1 VTERRRIRASIISSL
16 HMTLRTKLLLWF
28 IVLHLVFAGLA
39 VVVLMEHQNWLFVVE
54 VSFVV
59 SIVIS
64 YRMVNALFVPLEL
77 IRTGAELISERDFTS
92 RFVPVGQPEMDR
104 LIEIYNAMID
114 RLRDERLAAEEQQQL
129 LQKIVEASPSG
140 IVICDFNG
148 AIQQSN
154 PAAQRLLSEPAVSEA
169 LPLLA
174 AGESKLVTLAGARKL
189 KIWNAEFRDRGF
201 AKTFYLL
208 EEMTEELRL
217 TEKTAYEKLIRM
229 MSHEVNNSVGAVRSL
244 LESVLRYAEQIGP
257 DDRADFTN
265 ALTIAAARIE
275 SLNRFMNGFADVV
288 RLPPPHPRDV
298 SLADVFDDIATLLR
312 PELDQR
318 RIVLRAGIK
327 RDETIRV
334 DQSQFEQVIINV
346 IRNAME
352 SIGEDG
358 EIAVTFSDRAL
369 TISDTGRGIDPAARD
384 ELFTPF
390 FTTKREG
397 RGLGLTI
404 VSEILNNHRL
414 PFTLQNREGGGAEF
428 RVMFT

>member
-1 VTERRRIRASIISSL
+1 
-16 HMTLRTKLLLWF
+16 MTLRTKLLLWF
-28 IVLHLVFAGLA
+28 IVLHLLFAGLA
-39 VVVLMEHQNWLFVVE
+39 VVVLMEHQEWLFAVE

-59 SIVIS
+59 SILIS
-64 YRMVNALFVPLEL
+64 YRMVNALFVPMEL
-77 IRTGAELISERDFTS
+77 IRTGAELINERDFTS
-92 RFVPVGQPEMDR
+92 RFVPIGQPEMDR

-140 IVICDFNG
+140 IVICDFQG
-148 AIQQSN
+148 EIQQAN
-154 PAAQRLLSEPAVSEA
+154 PAAQRLLSEPAVAEA
-169 LPLLA
+169 LPSLA

-189 KIWNAEFRDRGF
+189 KIWRAEFRDRGF

-208 EEMTEELRL
+208 DEMTEELRL

-275 SLNRFMNGFADVV
+275 SLNRFMSGFADVV
-288 RLPPPHPRDV
+288 RLPAPHPRDV
-298 SLADVFDDIATLLR
+298 ELAAVVNDIATLLR
-312 PELDQR
+312 PELEHR
-318 RIVLRAGIK
+318 RISLDIDIEPPAI
-327 RDETIRV
+327 IRV

-358 EIAVTFSDRAL
+358 GIAVSWRDSTFSVA
-369 TISDTGRGIDPAARD
+369 DTGHGIDPAARD

-404 VSEILNNHRL
+404 VSEILTNHHL

-428 RVMFT
+428 RVTLT

>member
-1 VTERRRIRASIISSL
+1 
-16 HMTLRTKLLLWF
+16 MTLRTKLLLWF

-39 VVVLMEHQNWLFVVE
+39 VVVLVENQSWLFAVE

-64 YRMVNALFVPLEL
+64 YRMVNALFVPMEL

-140 IVICDFNG
+140 IVICDFQG
-148 AIQQSN
+148 DIQQSN

-169 LPLLA
+169 LPTLA
-174 AGESKLVTLAGARKL
+174 PGQSKLVTLAGARKL

-275 SLNRFMNGFADVV
+275 SLNRFMSGFADVV

-298 SLADVFDDIATLLR
+298 ELAAVIDDIATLLR
-312 PELDQR
+312 PELEQR
-318 RIVLRAGIK
+318 RIALRIDIE
-327 RDETIRV
+327 RDAVIRV

-358 EIAVTFSDRAL
+358 EIAVAFSDRAL
-369 TISDTGRGIDPAARD
+369 TVSDTGRGIDPAARD

-428 RVMFT
+428 RVSFT

>member
-1 VTERRRIRASIISSL
+1 
-16 HMTLRTKLLLWF
+16 MTLRTKLLLWF

-39 VVVLMEHQNWLFVVE
+39 VVVLMEHQDWLFAVE
-54 VSFVV
+54 VTFVI

-64 YRMVNALFVPLEL
+64 YRMVNALFVPMEL

-148 AIQQSN
+148 AIQQAN
-154 PAAQRLLSEPAVSEA
+154 PAAQRLLSEPAVAEA
-169 LPLLA
+169 LPSLA

-275 SLNRFMNGFADVV
+275 SLNRFMTGFADVV
-288 RLPPPHPRDV
+288 RLPPPHPREV
-298 SLADVFDDIATLLR
+298 QLAAVIDDIGTLLR
-312 PELDQR
+312 PELEQR
-318 RIVLRAGIK
+318 RIVLRVDIA
-327 RDETIRV
+327 RDAVIRA

-352 SIGEDG
+352 SIREDG
-358 EIAVTFSDRAL
+358 EIAVTFRDHVLAVA
-369 TISDTGRGIDPAARD
+369 DTGRGIDPAARD

-414 PFTLQNREGGGAEF
+414 PFSLQNREGGGAEF

>member
-1 VTERRRIRASIISSL
+1 
-16 HMTLRTKLLLWF
+16 MTLRTKLLLWF

-39 VVVLMEHQNWLFVVE
+39 VVVLVDHQDWLFAVE
-54 VSFVV
+54 VTFVI

-64 YRMVNALFVPLEL
+64 YRMVNALFVPMEL

-169 LPLLA
+169 LPTLA
-174 AGESKLVTLAGARKL
+174 PGESKLVTLAGARKL

-275 SLNRFMNGFADVV
+275 SLNRFMSGFADVV
-288 RLPPPHPRDV
+288 RLPPPHPRDI
-298 SLADVFDDIATLLR
+298 SLANVIDDIATLLR

-318 RIVLRAGIK
+318 RIALRVDVA
-327 RDETIRV
+327 RDAVIRA

-358 EIAVTFSDRAL
+358 EIAVSFNADVLAVA
-369 TISDTGRGIDPAARD
+369 DTGRGIDPAARD

-428 RVMFT
+428 RVSFT

>member
-1 VTERRRIRASIISSL
+1 
-16 HMTLRTKLLLWF
+16 MTLRSKLLLWF
-28 IVLHLVFAGLA
+28 IALHLVFAGLA
-39 VVVLMEHQNWLFVVE
+39 VVVLMENQEWLFVVE
-54 VSFVV
+54 GFFAV

-64 YRMVNALFVPLEL
+64 YRLVTALFVPLEL
-77 IRTGAELISERDFTS
+77 IRTGSELINERDFTS

-140 IVICDFNG
+140 IVICDFDG
-148 AIQQSN
+148 GIEQTN
-154 PAAQRLLSEPAVSEA
+154 PAAQRLLDEPAVAEA
-169 LPLLA
+169 MPQVA
-174 AGESKLVTLAGARKL
+174 VGESRLVTLAGARRL
-189 KIWNAEFRDRGF
+189 KVWHAEFRDRGF
-201 AKTFYLL
+201 AKTFFVL

-244 LESVLRYAEQIGP
+244 LESVLRYADQISAG
-257 DDRADFTN
+257 DRGDFTN

-275 SLNRFMNGFADVV
+275 SLNRFMTGFADVV

-298 SLADVFDDIATLLR
+298 ELAFVIEDIATLLR

-318 RIVLRAGIK
+318 RIVVRIDVA
-327 RDETIRV
+327 RETIVRA
-334 DQSQFEQVIINV
+334 DQSQIEQVIINV

-352 SIGEDG
+352 SIGDDG
-358 EIAVTFSDRAL
+358 EIAVAFHDGVLSIA
-369 TISDTGRGIDPAARD
+369 DTGRGIDPAARD

-404 VSEILNNHRL
+404 VSEILSNHHL

-428 RVMFT
+428 RVTFGAIPQVHPF

>member
-1 VTERRRIRASIISSL
+1 
-16 HMTLRTKLLLWF
+16 MTLRTKLLLWF
-28 IVLHLVFAGLA
+28 IVLHLVFAGVA

-54 VSFVV
+54 VLFVI

-64 YRMVNALFVPLEL
+64 YRMVNALFVPMEL

-104 LIEIYNAMID
+104 LIEIYNAMAD

-154 PAAQRLLSEPAVSEA
+154 PAAQRLLSEPAVREA

-174 AGESKLVTLAGARKL
+174 AGDSKLVTLAGARKL
-189 KIWNAEFRDRGF
+189 KILSAEFRDRGF
-201 AKTFYLL
+201 AKSFYLL

-257 DDRADFTN
+257 DDRGDFTN

-275 SLNRFMNGFADVV
+275 SLNRFMSGFADVV

-298 SLADVFDDIATLLR
+298 FLSAVFDDIATLLR

-318 RIVLRAGIK
+318 RIVLRVDIA

-334 DQSQFEQVIINV
+334 DQSQFEQVSINV

-358 EIAVTFSDRAL
+358 EIAVAFNDHAL

-428 RVMFT
+428 RVSFT

>member
-1 VTERRRIRASIISSL
+1 
-16 HMTLRTKLLLWF
+16 MTLRTKLLLWF
-28 IVLHLVFAGLA
+28 IALHLVFAGLA
-39 VVVLMEHQNWLFVVE
+39 VVVLMEYQAWLFAVE
-54 VSFVV
+54 VLFVI

-64 YRMVNALFVPLEL
+64 YRMVNALFVPMEL
-77 IRTGAELISERDFTS
+77 IRTGADLISERDFTS

-140 IVICDFNG
+140 IVICDFDG
-148 AIQQSN
+148 SVQQSN

-169 LPLLA
+169 LPILA

-244 LESVLRYAEQIGP
+244 LESVLQYSQQIGP
-257 DDRADFTN
+257 DDRNDFTN

-275 SLNRFMNGFADVV
+275 SLNRFMSGFADVV

-298 SLADVFDDIATLLR
+298 GLAAVIDDIATLLR
-312 PELDQR
+312 PELEQR
-318 RIVLRAGIK
+318 GIALRVDIA
-327 RDETIRV
+327 RDAVIRV
-334 DQSQFEQVIINV
+334 DQSQFEQVMINV

-352 SIGEDG
+352 SIAENG
-358 EIAVTFSDRAL
+358 EIAVAFKDGVL
-369 TISDTGRGIDPAARD
+369 TIVDTGRGIDPAARD

>member
-1 VTERRRIRASIISSL
+1 
-16 HMTLRTKLLLWF
+16 
-28 IVLHLVFAGLA
+28 
-39 VVVLMEHQNWLFVVE
+39 VLMKDQFWLFAVE
-54 VSFVV
+54 VFFAI

-64 YRMVNALFVPLEL
+64 YRLVTALFVPLEL
-77 IRTGAELISERDFTS
+77 IRTGSELISERDFTS
-92 RFVPVGQPEMDR
+92 RFVPIGQPEMDR
-104 LIEIYNAMID
+104 LIEIYNLMID

-140 IVICDFNG
+140 IVICDFDG
-148 AIQQSN
+148 RMQQAN
-154 PAAQRLLSEPAVSEA
+154 PVAQRLLNEPAVAET
-169 LPLLA
+169 LPTLA
-174 AGESKLVTLAGARKL
+174 PGESKLVTLAGARKL
-189 KIWNAEFRDRGF
+189 KVWHAEFRDRGF

-244 LESVLRYAEQIGP
+244 LESVLRYGDQIGA
-257 DDRADFTN
+257 DDRNDFTN

-275 SLNRFMNGFADVV
+275 SLNRFMTGFADVV
-288 RLPPPHPRDV
+288 RLPPPHLREV
-298 SLADVFDDIATLLR
+298 ELAFVVEDIATLLR
-312 PELDQR
+312 PELEQR
-318 RIVLRAGIK
+318 RIALRIDIP
-327 RDETIRV
+327 RDAIV
-334 DQSQFEQVIINV
+334 HADQSQIEQVIINV

-352 SIGEDG
+352 SIIDDG
-358 EIAVTFSDRAL
+358 EIAVGFRDGVLSIA
-369 TISDTGRGIDPAARD
+369 DTGRGLDPSSRD

-404 VSEILNNHRL
+404 VSEILTNHHL

-428 RVMFT
+428 RVTFT

>member
-1 VTERRRIRASIISSL
+1 VLWQDAAPDPEDP
-16 HMTLRTKLLLWF
+16 MTLRTKLLLWF

-39 VVVLMEHQNWLFVVE
+39 VAVLLEHQDWLFFAEVV
-54 VSFVV
+54 FVI
-59 SIVIS
+59 SIIIS
-64 YRMVNALFVPLEL
+64 YRMVNALFVPIEL

-140 IVICDFNG
+140 IVICDFDG
-148 AIQQSN
+148 RTQQAN
-154 PAAQRLLSEPAVSEA
+154 PAAQRLMGEPAVAEA
-169 LPLLA
+169 LPMLA
-174 AGESKLVTLAGARKL
+174 PGESKLVTLAGARKL

-201 AKTFYLL
+201 AKTFYLI

-275 SLNRFMNGFADVV
+275 SLNRFMSGFADVV
-288 RLPPPHPRDV
+288 RLPPPNPRDIA
-298 SLADVFDDIATLLR
+298 LANVIDDIATLLH

-318 RIVLRAGIK
+318 RIALRIDVA
-327 RDETIRV
+327 RDAVIRV

-358 EIAVTFSDRAL
+358 EIAVSWNDGAL
-369 TISDTGRGIDPAARD
+369 AIADTGRGIDPAARD
-384 ELFTPF
+384 EIFTPF

-404 VSEILNNHRL
+404 VSEILTNHRL

-428 RVMFT
+428 RVTFT

>member
-1 VTERRRIRASIISSL
+1 
-16 HMTLRTKLLLWF
+16 MTLRTKLLLWF

-39 VVVLMEHQNWLFVVE
+39 VLVLMEHQEWLFAVE
-54 VSFVV
+54 VSFVI
-59 SIVIS
+59 SIIIS
-64 YRMVNALFVPLEL
+64 YRMVNALFVPMEL

-129 LQKIVEASPSG
+129 LQKIVDASPSG

-154 PAAQRLLSEPAVSEA
+154 PAAQRLLSEPAVAEA
-169 LPLLA
+169 LPSLA

-189 KIWNAEFRDRGF
+189 KIWSAEFRDRGF

-208 EEMTEELRL
+208 EELTEELRL

-244 LESVLRYAEQIGP
+244 LESVFQYSQQIGP
-257 DDRADFTN
+257 DDRGDFAN

-275 SLNRFMNGFADVV
+275 SLNRFMSGFADVV

-298 SLADVFDDIATLLR
+298 DLAAVIDDIATLLR
-312 PELDQR
+312 PELEQR
-318 RIVLRAGIK
+318 RIVLRVDVA
-327 RDETIRV
+327 RDAVIRV

-346 IRNAME
+346 IRNAVE
-352 SIGEDG
+352 SIGQDG
-358 EIAVTFSDRAL
+358 EIGVTFTDRVL
-369 TISDTGRGIDPAARD
+369 TVSDTGRGIDPAARD

-414 PFTLQNREGGGAEF
+414 PFSLQNREGGGAEF
-428 RVMFT
+428 RVTFT

>member
-1 VTERRRIRASIISSL
+1 
-16 HMTLRTKLLLWF
+16 MTLRTKLLLWF

-39 VVVLMEHQNWLFVVE
+39 VVVLMEEQLWLFVVE
-54 VSFVV
+54 VFFAV
-59 SIVIS
+59 SIVVG
-64 YRMVNALFVPLEL
+64 YRLVTALFVPLDL

-104 LIEIYNAMID
+104 LIGIYNEMID
-114 RLRDERLAAEEQQQL
+114 RLREERLAAEEQQQL

-140 IVICDFNG
+140 IVICDFDG
-148 AIQQSN
+148 AVQHAN
-154 PAAQRLLSEPAVSEA
+154 PVAQRLLGESAVAGA
-169 LPLLA
+169 LPALA
-174 AGESKLVTLAGARKL
+174 PGESKLITLAGARRL
-189 KIWNAEFRDRGF
+189 KIWRAEFRDRGF

-244 LESVLRYAEQIGP
+244 LESVLRYAEQISA
-257 DDRADFTN
+257 DDRGDFTN

-275 SLNRFMNGFADVV
+275 SLNRFMTGFADVV

-298 SLADVFDDIATLLR
+298 DLSVVVDDIATLLR
-312 PELDQR
+312 PELEQR
-318 RIVLRAGIK
+318 RIALRIDIARG
-327 RDETIRV
+327 TSV
-334 DQSQFEQVIINV
+334 HADQSQFEQVIINV

-352 SIGEDG
+352 SIGDDG
-358 EIAVTFSDRAL
+358 EIAVLCRDGVLSVA
-369 TISDTGRGIDPAARD
+369 DTGKGIDDAARD

-404 VSEILNNHRL
+404 VSEILTNHHL

-428 RVMFT
+428 RVGPL

>member
-1 VTERRRIRASIISSL
+1 
-16 HMTLRTKLLLWF
+16 MTLRTKLLLWF
-28 IVLHLVFAGLA
+28 IALHLVFAGLA
-39 VVVLMEHQNWLFVVE
+39 VVVLMENQEWLFAVE
-54 VSFVV
+54 LFFAV

-64 YRMVNALFVPLEL
+64 YRLVTALFVPLEL
-77 IRTGAELISERDFTS
+77 IRTGSELISERDFTS

-104 LIEIYNAMID
+104 LIGIYNAMID

-140 IVICDFNG
+140 IVICDFDG
-148 AIQQSN
+148 GIEQTN
-154 PAAQRLLSEPAVSEA
+154 PAAQRLLNEPAVAEA
-169 LPLLA
+169 MPQVA
-174 AGESKLVTLAGARKL
+174 VGESRLVTLAGARRLKL
-189 KIWNAEFRDRGF
+189 WHAEFRDRGF
-201 AKTFYLL
+201 AKTFFVL

-244 LESVLRYAEQIGP
+244 LESVLRYADQISA
-257 DDRADFTN
+257 DDRGDFTN

-275 SLNRFMNGFADVV
+275 SLNRFMTGFADVV

-298 SLADVFDDIATLLR
+298 ELAFAIEDIATLLR
-312 PELDQR
+312 PELEQR
-318 RIVLRAGIK
+318 RIAMRIDVAR
-327 RDETIRV
+327 ETIVRA
-334 DQSQFEQVIINV
+334 DQSQIEQVIINV

-352 SIGEDG
+352 SIGDDG
-358 EIAVTFSDRAL
+358 EIAVTFRDGAL
-369 TISDTGRGIDPAARD
+369 SIADTGRGIDPAARD

-404 VSEILNNHRL
+404 VSEILTNHHL
-414 PFTLQNREGGGAEF
+414 PFLLQNREGGGAEF
-428 RVMFT
+428 RVTFGPIPKISSF

>member
-1 VTERRRIRASIISSL
+1 
-16 HMTLRTKLLLWF
+16 MTLRTKLLLWF
-28 IVLHLVFAGLA
+28 IALHLVFAGLA
-39 VVVLMEHQNWLFVVE
+39 VVVLMDHQDWLFAVE
-54 VSFVV
+54 IFFVI

-64 YRMVNALFVPLEL
+64 YRLVNALFVPMEL

-104 LIEIYNAMID
+104 LIDIYNAMID
-114 RLRDERLAAEEQQQL
+114 RLREERLAAEEQQQL

-140 IVICDFNG
+140 IVICDFDG
-148 AIQQSN
+148 GVEQAN
-154 PAAQRLLSEPAVSEA
+154 PAARRLLGEPAVGEA

-174 AGESKLVTLAGARKL
+174 PGESKLVTLVGARRL
-189 KIWNAEFRDRGF
+189 KIWRTEFRDRGF

-244 LESVLRYAEQIGP
+244 VESVLQYANQVSD
-257 DDRADFTN
+257 DDRDDFTN
-265 ALTIAAARIE
+265 ALMIAAARIE
-275 SLNRFMNGFADVV
+275 SLNRFMSGFADVI
-288 RLPPPHPRDV
+288 RLPPPHPRDID
-298 SLADVFDDIATLLR
+298 LANVIDDIATLLK
-312 PELDQR
+312 PELEQR
-318 RIVLRAGIK
+318 RIELRIDIAPN
-327 RDETIRV
+327 TIVCV
-334 DQSQFEQVIINV
+334 DRSQFEQVIINV

-352 SIGEDG
+352 SIGDDG
-358 EIAVTFSDRAL
+358 EIQIAWRDRAL
-369 TISDTGRGIDPAARD
+369 SVADTGRGIDPAARD

-390 FTTKREG
+390 FSTKREG

-404 VSEILNNHRL
+404 VYEILTNHHL

-428 RVMFT
+428 RVTFT

>member
-1 VTERRRIRASIISSL
+1 
-16 HMTLRTKLLLWF
+16 MTLRTKLLLWF

-39 VVVLMEHQNWLFVVE
+39 VVVLIENQNWLFAVE
-54 VSFVV
+54 GSFVI

-64 YRMVNALFVPLEL
+64 YRMVNELFVPMEL
-77 IRTGAELISERDFTS
+77 IRTGAELMNERDFTS

-148 AIQQSN
+148 TIQQSN
-154 PAAQRLLSEPAVSEA
+154 PAAQRLLSEPAVAEA

-174 AGESKLVTLAGARKL
+174 PGESKLVTLAGARKL

-257 DDRADFTN
+257 DDRGDFTN

-275 SLNRFMNGFADVV
+275 SLNRFMSGFADVV

-298 SLADVFDDIATLLR
+298 SLAPVIDDIATLLR

-318 RIVLRAGIK
+318 RIALRIDIE
-327 RDETIRV
+327 RDAVIRV
-334 DQSQFEQVIINV
+334 DQSQFEQVVINV

-358 EIAVTFSDRAL
+358 EIAIAFNDRVL
-369 TISDTGRGIDPAARD
+369 TVVDMGRGIDPAARD

-428 RVMFT
+428 RVSFT

>member
-1 VTERRRIRASIISSL
+1 
-16 HMTLRTKLLLWF
+16 MTLRTKLLLWF

-39 VVVLMEHQNWLFVVE
+39 VVVLIENQNWLFAVE
-54 VSFVV
+54 VSFVI

-64 YRMVNALFVPLEL
+64 YRMVNALFVPMEL
-77 IRTGAELISERDFTS
+77 IRTGAELINERDFTS

-174 AGESKLVTLAGARKL
+174 PGESKLVTLAGARKL

-208 EEMTEELRL
+208 DEMTEELRL

-257 DDRADFTN
+257 DDRGDFTN

-275 SLNRFMNGFADVV
+275 SLNRFMSGFADVV

-298 SLADVFDDIATLLR
+298 LLAAVIDDIATLLR
-312 PELDQR
+312 PELEQR
-318 RIVLRAGIK
+318 RITLRLDVA

-358 EIAVTFSDRAL
+358 EIAVSFRDEAL
-369 TISDTGRGIDPAARD
+369 VIADTGRGIDPAARD

-414 PFTLQNREGGGAEF
+414 PFSLQNREGGGAEF
-428 RVMFT
+428 RVTFT

>member
-1 VTERRRIRASIISSL
+1 ML
-16 HMTLRTKLLLWF
+16 MTLRTKLLLWF

-39 VVVLMEHQNWLFVVE
+39 VVVLMEHQNWLFAAE

-64 YRMVNALFVPLEL
+64 YRMVNALFLPMTL

-148 AIQQSN
+148 DIQQSN
-154 PAAQRLLSEPAVSEA
+154 PAAQRLLSEPAVSET

-174 AGESKLVTLAGARKL
+174 PGESKLVTLAGARKL

-244 LESVLRYAEQIGP
+244 LESVLRYAEQIGT
-257 DDRADFTN
+257 DDRGDFTS

-275 SLNRFMNGFADVV
+275 SLNRFMSGFADVV
-288 RLPPPHPRDV
+288 RLPAPHPRDV
-298 SLADVFDDIATLLR
+298 TLANVIDDIATLLR

-318 RIVLRAGIK
+318 HIVLRVDVAPDSI
-327 RDETIRV
+327 IRV

-352 SIGEDG
+352 SIGEEG
-358 EIAVTFSDRAL
+358 EIAIAFNDGVLIVA
-369 TISDTGRGIDPAARD
+369 DTGRGIDPAARD

-428 RVMFT
+428 RVTLT

>member
-1 VTERRRIRASIISSL
+1 
-16 HMTLRTKLLLWF
+16 MTLRTKLLLWF

-39 VVVLMEHQNWLFVVE
+39 VVVLMEHQNWLFAAE

-64 YRMVNALFVPLEL
+64 YRMVNALFLPMTL

-148 AIQQSN
+148 AIQQAN

-174 AGESKLVTLAGARKL
+174 PGESKLVTLAGARKL

-257 DDRADFTN
+257 DDRGDFTN

-275 SLNRFMNGFADVV
+275 SLNRFMSGFADVV
-288 RLPPPHPRDV
+288 RLPAPHPRDV
-298 SLADVFDDIATLLR
+298 TLANVIDDIATLLR

-318 RIVLRAGIK
+318 RIVLRI
-327 RDETIRV
+327 DVSTDSVIRV

-352 SIGEDG
+352 SIGEEG
-358 EIAVTFSDRAL
+358 EIAIAFNDHVL
-369 TISDTGRGIDPAARD
+369 TVADTGRGIDPAARD

-428 RVMFT
+428 RVTLT